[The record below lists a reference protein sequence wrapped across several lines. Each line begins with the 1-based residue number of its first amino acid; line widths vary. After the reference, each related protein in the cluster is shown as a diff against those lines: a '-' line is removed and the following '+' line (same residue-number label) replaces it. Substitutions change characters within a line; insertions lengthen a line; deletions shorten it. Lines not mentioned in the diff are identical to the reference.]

1 MSDSL
6 ELLEGL
12 ISELPQA
19 RQAEMFGQALRDASR
34 QLEVLTP
41 EIGRLEECQY
51 SIGLFDAFWDG
62 DEKREVV
69 EALRQLDSLGQQI
82 EAAQDREQLARVTEI
97 ALEAKPRIALV
108 LRDGARVWGRRVDR
122 DLGSLGNLGSL
133 LVQFP
138 DTRDLGR
145 RMTALAATASSLKSV
160 FPPPSAS
167 LKQHERMLQDAEEI
181 QKNLA
186 AIGAGKSVQRFLAA
200 LANATA
206 TLDMVDDDV
215 LQWIRARHA
224 ESRFQIKLGETR
236 SPNS

>member
-12 ISELPQA
+12 VSELPQA

-34 QLEVLTP
+34 HLEVLTP
-41 EIGRLEECQY
+41 EIGRLEECKH
-51 SIGLFDAFWDG
+51 SIGLLDAFWDG
-62 DEKREVV
+62 DEKLEVV
-69 EALRQLDSLGQQI
+69 DALRQLDSLGKQI

-108 LRDGARVWGRRVDR
+108 LRDGTRAWGRRVDR

-145 RMTALAATASSLKSV
+145 RMTALASTASALKSV
-160 FPPPSAS
+160 FPPHSAS

-181 QKNLA
+181 RTNLA
-186 AIGAGKSVQRFLAA
+186 AIGAGESVQTFLAA

-206 TLDMVDDDV
+206 TLDMVDDHV
-215 LQWIRARHA
+215 LQWIRDRHA
-224 ESRFQIKLGETR
+224 ENRFGVSLKQVF
-236 SPNS
+236 SS